1 MRKIITALAL
11 VALAGCVT
19 SPVPAEKARP
29 VPADRALLLQSKP
42 AVPYGTILVTRDTGF
57 LGGGCFLAVHVDG
70 QLAAR
75 IDTGEVVRFFAPVGD
90 HLVGMGIDKSG
101 GGMCSWTDMLKEQ
114 SVTLANGQIKR
125 FRIGG
130 DSQAGL
136 DIRPSSF

>member
-1 MRKIITALAL
+1 MKLFVGALAL
-11 VALAGCVT
+11 IVLAGCVT
-19 SPVPAEKARP
+19 SQVPAEKAKP
-29 VPADRALLLQSKP
+29 VPADRALLLQSEP
-42 AVPYGTILVTRDTGF
+42 TGPYGTILVTRDTGF

-75 IDTGEVVRFFAPVGD
+75 IDTGEVVRFFVPVGD
-90 HLVGMGIDKSG
+90 HLVGMGVDKSG

-114 SVTLANGQIKR
+114 SVSLTNSQTKR

>member
-1 MRKIITALAL
+1 MKLFIGALA
-11 VALAGCVT
+11 VAVLAGCVT
-19 SPVPAEKARP
+19 SPVPAEKAKP

-42 AVPYGTILVTRDTGF
+42 TIPYGTIRVTRDTGF

-75 IDTGEVVRFFAPVGD
+75 IDTGEVVSFFVPVGD
-90 HLVGMGIDKSG
+90 HLVGMGVDKSG

-114 SVTLANGQIKR
+114 SVSLTNSQIKR

>member
-1 MRKIITALAL
+1 MKLFVTALAL
-11 VALAGCVT
+11 FALAGCAT
-19 SPVPAEKARP
+19 SPVPEEKAKP
-29 VPADRALLLQSKP
+29 VPVDRALLLQSKP
-42 AVPYGTILVTRDTGF
+42 TGPYGTILVTRDTGF

-75 IDTGEVVRFFAPVGD
+75 IDTGEVVRFYVPVGD
-90 HLVGMGIDKSG
+90 HLIGMGIDKSG
-101 GGMCSWTDMLKEQ
+101 GGLCSWTDMVKEQ
-114 SVTLANGQIKR
+114 SVSLTNSQTKR

>member
-1 MRKIITALAL
+1 MRKILTALAL
-11 VALAGCVT
+11 VALTGCVT
-19 SPVPAEKARP
+19 SPVPAGKAKP

-42 AVPYGTILVTRDTGF
+42 TGPYGTILVTRDTGF

-75 IDTGEVVRFFAPVGD
+75 IDTGEVVNFFVPVGD
-90 HLVGMGIDKSG
+90 HLVGMGVDKSG

-114 SVTLANGQIKR
+114 SVSLAGGQTKR

-136 DIRPSSF
+136 DIRPTSF